1 VQTQPRVKSQR
12 VFERLPGSAP
22 SAGNAVAPR
31 RTVAVPVAFRPGAAK
46 RGAMIRRLQSIA
58 AAILALASG
67 SSLVCADAPPL
78 TAPDALLKRVE
89 QSHLI
94 FQVSPFETG
103 VSDEAASAVELG
115 DRFFIE
121 ETRGTITLREYQLRP
136 GVQRLFD
143 EGEEYF
149 KFKAYA
155 EAITSW
161 RAALQLDPSCH
172 FLETMI
178 GDAHFAR
185 GDYPQAKKS
194 FQEAIAANRI
204 DYQAHWFLADT
215 YARLGEGDRV
225 VDSLLRAHLYNRHNP
240 RILSRLK
247 QALAESGQTWLEW
260 DFVPLYQLTKTG
272 DTIGVRAKEEWVGY
286 ALAKAVWKFEPD
298 YPDHGPKEETLLNA
312 RQEKEAV
319 LMYLA
324 QAKEEARVHGIVAAG
339 FFNEFSLY
347 ETAIRKWPQTAR
359 LLPAEDVERLVEYL
373 KRFHVAPAPGALLP
387 SVPAAK

>member
-1 VQTQPRVKSQR
+1 
-12 VFERLPGSAP
+12 L
-22 SAGNAVAPR
+22 VAA
-31 RTVAVPVAFRPGAAK
+31 TA
-46 RGAMIRRLQSIA
+46 
-58 AAILALASG
+58 LALAATAARAA
-67 SSLVCADAPPL
+67 ADNPPL
-78 TAPDALLKRVE
+78 TPPAALFKIVE
-89 QSHLI
+89 KSRLTY
-94 FQVSPFETG
+94 QVGRLDEG
-103 VSDEAASAVELG
+103 VSDEATKAVELG
-115 DRFFIE
+115 DLHFIV
-121 ETRGTITLREYQLRP
+121 ETAGSISLREYEVKP
-136 GVQRLFD
+136 EVQRLFD
-143 EGEEYF
+143 EGEALF
-149 KFKAYA
+149 HDKAYEKA
-155 EAITSW
+155 VEKW
-161 RAALQLDPSCH
+161 GAALRLDGQYH

-178 GDAHFAR
+178 GDGYYCL
-185 GDYPQAKKS
+185 GDFPQAKQH
-194 FQEAIAANRI
+194 FLQAIAANRI